1 MQLIVRVVQDRQG
14 AVLPYAEGHVYL
26 KGTNTPA
33 TIYNANGT
41 QIDNPVQADEHGVI
55 QFKAADGLYDFQV
68 SFQGTL
74 GIKTP
79 IQCIDGSEKL
89 AQMDERV
96 TFAETAATTANT
108 AKVAATTA
116 ASEANTA
123 KTQAVAQVSLAKDS
137 ADAAKTSETNSKNSE
152 TAAKASQTAAKT
164 SETNS
169 KASETAAKA
178 SEEAAAQS
186 VSDTVFVN
194 EAAQTAKMDAVNAAN
209 EAGASRT
216 AAVNAKTAAE
226 TAAGNARTSETN
238 AKTSETNAS
247 QSQVAAEAAAVRA
260 EEAAASGGSG
270 TPVDLSGYMKKAD
283 NLSGVANPA
292 TALDNIGGLGKD
304 ALNGVSNVT
313 ALRARQP
320 AYDGERV
327 YLKCHTPAALAVY
340 RPEGGGWFT
349 GTKTSSQPDDG
360 GYNIKAGTGVWTREK
375 AIEDLT
381 IADFGGVAD
390 NTTDATP
397 AFKAN
402 LDFISSAYA
411 KSRVGNTL
419 PYLTIKFNAG
429 YYYMTP
435 GDYRQYGS
443 KLWSGAPDEPY
454 YPSGYSAAAG
464 ISIMGARVEYGRE
477 LLTWIK
483 SDKSDLPVFQLNHRR
498 QSVSFIG
505 FDGQQTTGYD
515 QYNKDTNP
523 TGTNMLI
530 GATFGVW
537 NDTASN
543 KQQFMT
549 NECAGGLYLKI
560 SACQYKDI
568 GGDMFFVRDTL
579 DTVIEYCFGSKNAA
593 PFFTTSWSNR
603 VAGAWDHSTSV
614 EIRNCNFG
622 TPLSPVIRAPRCGQS
637 LMWNVWA
644 EHGTTPF
651 DINNGQWDMT
661 MVCLEDNR
669 GEMCLWNSK
678 HSIRTL
684 SVPTGNSK
692 SIDSPTSGKY
702 QGYLKNPDG
711 SDLSAWAEGYGQGS
725 YLLMNYGAYFDC
737 PVVSKVTRGYIRG
750 ENNTDNVIWV
760 NVGSFSSNTNGS
772 MWKIRVLGALY
783 YNTTANQNMLSDA
796 LGGETVIYVG
806 RGASNVPKIS
816 FHNINGGVL
825 GASPQYQV
833 QPYNTLIPAV
843 WVPIRARCGEYTI
856 SVEQTG
862 THRGETG
869 QPASYTPNGN
879 TITTNPNQTA
889 IPGRFSFNT
898 RRAGFGANEDVV
910 EITSRRQTIAQAPVD
925 TTYPIYTRIAM
936 GGVEVAVVAYPY
948 IPQWTT
954 KAPATVSVAAGGA
967 LSIAPTVIEAVSYQW
982 QKSTD
987 GGSTWNAING
997 ATSMTYTKAAVTAD
1011 DAGMYRLG
1019 ARQTNGMGGNGTTVF
1034 GETTTVTIT

>member
-209 EAGASRT
+209 EAGASKT

-226 TAAGNARTSETN
+226 TAASNARTSETN

-260 EEAAASGGSG
+260 EEAAAGGGSG

-304 ALNGVSNVT
+304 ALNGVAT
-313 ALRARQP
+313 FADLRTRVP
-320 AYDGERV
+320 KGENERV
-327 YLKCHTPAALAVY
+327 YLRSHTPPALAVY
-340 RPEGGGWFT
+340 NSEGGGWFVARM
-349 GTKTSSQPDDG
+349 TKQADDG
-360 GYNIKAGTGVWTREK
+360 GYVASNGGNWHWKREK
-375 AIEDLT
+375 RIEELT

-390 NTTDATP
+390 GVTDAQP

-402 LDFISSAYA
+402 LDFITGAYA
-411 KSRVGNTL
+411 KARTGDAS
-419 PYLTIKFNAG
+419 PYFRIKFNAG
-429 YYYMTP
+429 TYYVSP
-435 GDYRQYGS
+435 GDYRNYGT
-443 KLWSGAPDEPY
+443 KLWTGASDVPY
-454 YPSGYSAAAG
+454 YPSGYSAAGG
-464 ISIMGARVEYGRE
+464 IVIEGQEVGFGRQI
-477 LLTWIK
+477 LTTIK
-483 SDKSDLPVFQLNHRR
+483 SDKSANAVFQLNHRR
-498 QSVSFIG
+498 QTVRYLTW
-505 FDGQQTTGYD
+505 DGQQETGYD
-515 QYNKDTNP
+515 KYNKETNP

-530 GATFGVW
+530 GATFGIW

-549 NECAGGLYLKI
+549 NECAGGLYLRI
-560 SACQYKDI
+560 HACSYKDI
-568 GGDMFFVRDTL
+568 GGEMFFVRDTL
-579 DTVIEYCFGSKNAA
+579 DTVIDYCYGSRNAA

-603 VAGAWDHSTSV
+603 TEGSWDHSTSV
-614 EIRNCNFG
+614 EINNCNFQ
-622 TPLSPVIRAPRCGQS
+622 TNLSPAIRAPRCGQS
-637 LMWNVWA
+637 MMTNVWV

-651 DINNGQWDMT
+651 DINNGQWDMN

-684 SVPTGNSK
+684 STPTGNSK
-692 SIDSPTSGKY
+692 SIDTPTSGKY
-702 QGYLKNPDG
+702 QGYLTNPDG
-711 SDLSAWAEGYGQGS
+711 SALTAWSEGYGQGS
-725 YLLMNYGAYFDC
+725 YTLMNYGAYFDC
-737 PVVSKVTRGYIRG
+737 PVVTKVNRGYLRG
-750 ENNTDNVIWV
+750 ENNTDNTLWV
-760 NVGSFSSNTNGS
+760 NVGSFSSPTNGS
-772 MWKIRVLGALY
+772 MWKIRVIANPY
-783 YNTTANQNMLSDA
+783 YNTSNNQNMLNDR
-796 LGGETVIYVG
+796 LPGETVIYIG
-806 RGASNVPKIS
+806 RGAEKLPKMA
-816 FHNINGGVL
+816 FHNINGGAVTT
-825 GASPQYQV
+825 SPQYQTQV
-833 QPYNTLIPAV
+833 FNTSIPGV
-843 WVPIRARCGEYTI
+843 WVPIRPRTGEYSIT
-856 SVEQTG
+856 VEQTG
-862 THRGETG
+862 MYRGEG
-869 QPASYTPNGN
+869 GVPAQFTPNGN
-879 TITTNPNQTA
+879 SITSNPGHNA

-898 RRAGFGANEDVV
+898 NKAGFGANEDVV
-910 EITSRRQTIAQAPVD
+910 EITTRTQTIVQAPVD
-925 TTYPIYTRIAM
+925 TTYPIYKRIAM
-936 GGVEVAVVAYPY
+936 SGVEVAMVVYPY

-954 KAPATVSVAAGGA
+954 KAPATLSVATDGT
-967 LSIAPTVIEAVSYQW
+967 LTIAPVVIEAVSYQW

-987 GGSTWNAING
+987 GGANWTTING
-997 ATSMTYTKAAVTAD
+997 ATAMTYTKSNVTAA

-1019 ARQTNGMGGNGTTVF
+1019 ARQTNGSGGNGTTVF
-1034 GETTTVTIT
+1034 GDTTTVTIT